1 MRVRLPR
8 CRTLPIGKNREVPRG
23 AERNVF
29 PAPMYRANTVADD
42 LDFV

>member
-29 PAPMYRANTVADD
+29 PASIYRANTVADD
-42 LDFV
+42 PNFV